1 MPLQENPEQ
10 ANARDHYTVTRDQLP
25 LSCPLPAMAL
35 WNSHPRVY
43 LPVEVTGTAKCPY
56 CGATFTLAENDT
68 S

>member
-1 MPLQENPEQ
+1 MPLQEKPEQ

-56 CGATFTLAENDT
+56 CGATFTLAEND
-68 S
+68 SS

>member
-56 CGATFTLAENDT
+56 CGATFTLAEND
-68 S
+68 SA

>member
-25 LSCPLPAMAL
+25 LSCPLPEMAL

-56 CGATFTLAENDT
+56 CGATFTLAENN
-68 S
+68 SS

>member
-35 WNSHPRVY
+35 WNS
-43 LPVEVTGTAKCPY
+43 
-56 CGATFTLAENDT
+56 
-68 S
+68 

>member
-43 LPVEVTGTAKCPY
+43 LLVEVTGTAKCPY
-56 CGATFTLAENDT
+56 CGATFTLAEND
-68 S
+68 SS

>member
-56 CGATFTLAENDT
+56 CGATFTLAEND
-68 S
+68 SS

>member
-10 ANARDHYTVTRDQLP
+10 ANAEDHYTVTRDQLP

-56 CGATFTLAENDT
+56 CGATFTLVEDD
-68 S
+68 SS

>member
-25 LSCPLPAMAL
+25 LSCPLPEMAL

-56 CGATFTLAENDT
+56 CGATFTLAEND
-68 S
+68 SS